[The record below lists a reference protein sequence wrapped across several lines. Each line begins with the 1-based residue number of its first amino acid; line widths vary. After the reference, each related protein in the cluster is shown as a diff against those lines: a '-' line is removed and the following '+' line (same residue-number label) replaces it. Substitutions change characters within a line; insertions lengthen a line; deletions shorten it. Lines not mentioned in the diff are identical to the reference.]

1 MYQSYLAYVYLH
13 YYDFYYM
20 IKKYNRIKDRR
31 LYIIFPG
38 LDAFI
43 RRHCFKMK
51 RTTNL
56 RNDLLF
62 SSIAISF
69 VLFLENSIASEGRI
83 QALTQQNAKLPTLVD
98 KPGKPI
104 FINKFS

>member
-13 YYDFYYM
+13 YYYM

-38 LDAFI
+38 LDASI

-104 FINKFS
+104 LINNFV

>member
-1 MYQSYLAYVYLH
+1 MKIE
-13 YYDFYYM
+13 DM
-20 IKKYNRIKDRR
+20 R
-31 LYIIFPG
+31 LYINISD

-43 RRHCFKMK
+43 QKHCFKMK
-51 RTTNL
+51 RATNV

-62 SSIAISF
+62 SSITISF

-104 FINKFS
+104 FINKFV

>member
-1 MYQSYLAYVYLH
+1 MKIE
-13 YYDFYYM
+13 DM
-20 IKKYNRIKDRR
+20 R
-31 LYIIFPG
+31 LYIIFPD

-43 RRHCFKMK
+43 QKHCFKMK
-51 RTTNL
+51 ITTNV

-62 SSIAISF
+62 SSITISF

-104 FINKFS
+104 FINKFV